1 MENKTVKFGEYEFM
15 ESTIEEIGCESEKIR
30 KETMMQKLMNTP
42 INFVSREMMLGVL
55 DKED

>member
-55 DKED
+55 NEED